1 LISSSVPTI
10 SKPSKGRTRVS
21 SSSKDLAE
29 TQPQKIA
36 NMPPKAK
43 PVAVAVA
50 VSSNVYVV
58 THNNSVDSVY
68 ASPTSAN
75 ERVTTM
81 KAEEGV
87 TGLIKVELHELKGGS
102 VQASAAIEDKKLAPN
117 DKAPKTAEAE
127 APKTNTAAKKTK
139 TPAEQRAVNAEK
151 PDKAT
156 DADLP
161 ENVKKLLAGSGD
173 TLSGLTVVVTG
184 VPPTLG
190 RKNAEKLVT
199 SYGGKLTKSLS
210 KNTNYVVVGN
220 DAGPKKLE
228 QIEDLGIETLDEDVL
243 IAMLEKSGGGGGTK
257 RGGEEEKPA
266 KGKKQKR

>member
-1 LISSSVPTI
+1 
-10 SKPSKGRTRVS
+10 
-21 SSSKDLAE
+21 
-29 TQPQKIA
+29 
-36 NMPPKAK
+36 MPPKAK
-43 PVAVAVA
+43 PVAVAA
-50 VSSNVYVV
+50 SSNVYVV

-68 ASPTSAN
+68 AFPASAN
-75 ERVTTM
+75 ERVAAI

-87 TGLIKVELHELKGGS
+87 AGSIKVELHELRGGS
-102 VQASAAIEDKKLAPN
+102 VQASAAVEDKKPASK
-117 DKAPKTAEAE
+117 DKAPKIEETE
-127 APKTNTAAKKTK
+127 APKANAAPKKTK
-139 TPAEQRAVNAEK
+139 TPAEQRAANAEK

-161 ENVKKLLAGSGD
+161 DNIKKLLAGTGD
-173 TLSGLTVVVTG
+173 ALSGCTVVVTG

-228 QIEDLGIETLDEDVL
+228 QIEGLGIETLDEDAL
-243 IAMLEKSGGGGGTK
+243 IGMLEKSGGGGGTK
-257 RGGEEEKPA
+257 RGAEEEKPA
-266 KGKKQKR
+266 KEKKQKK